1 MDIQM
6 PVMDGY
12 TAVRQIRAADRADAR
27 SIPIYAMTANAFA
40 EDIARARACG
50 MNGHIAK
57 PIDVTLLMQTL
68 RQAF

>member
-1 MDIQM
+1 MILDILGLFAFFFLYGLTEQLDVHIVAYILHM
-6 PVMDGY
+6 
-12 TAVRQIRAADRADAR
+12 AVL
-27 SIPIYAMTANAFA
+27 FGA